1 MRDLAYIVLLSSGMS
16 EQADELKKRTYQ
28 FTLDVIELAKTFSAV
43 EPGPTIKRQLL
54 KAATSV
60 GANYRAAC
68 RARSHADFTSKI
80 GVVAEEADE
89 CQYWLNVIADAKLTE
104 SPDLQRL
111 QRESTELVAIFSSQV
126 GTARLNEQRRRSKA

>member
-1 MRDLAYIVLLSSGMS
+1 VAHIVLLPLGMS
-16 EQADELKKRTYQ
+16 EKADELRRRTYQ
-28 FTLDVIELAKTFSAV
+28 FTLDVIELAKTFPTV

-80 GVVAEEADE
+80 GVVTEEADE
-89 CQYWLNVIADAKLTE
+89 CQYWLNIIADAKLTN
-104 SPDLQRL
+104 SPELQRL
-111 QRESTELVAIFSSQV
+111 QRESTELLAIFSRQV
-126 GTARLNEQRRRSKA
+126 GTARFNEQHRRSKA

>member
-1 MRDLAYIVLLSSGMS
+1 MS
-16 EQADELKKRTYQ
+16 EQANELKRRTHQ
-28 FTLDVIELAKTFSAV
+28 FGLDVIELAKTFPAA

-54 KAATSV
+54 KAVTSV

-89 CQYWLNVIADAKLTE
+89 CQHWLNVVAGAKLTT
-104 SPDLQRL
+104 SPELQRL
-111 QRESTELVAIFSSQV
+111 QRESTELVAIFSRQV
-126 GTARLNEQRRRSKA
+126 GTARLNERRR

>member
-1 MRDLAYIVLLSSGMS
+1 
-16 EQADELKKRTYQ
+16 
-28 FTLDVIELAKTFSAV
+28 
-43 EPGPTIKRQLL
+43 LL

-89 CQYWLNVIADAKLTE
+89 CQHWLQVVAGAKLTTGPE
-104 SPDLQRL
+104 LKRL
-111 QRESTELVAIFSSQV
+111 QRESTELVAIFSRQV
-126 GTARLNEQRRRSKA
+126 GTARLNERRR

>member
-1 MRDLAYIVLLSSGMS
+1 MS
-16 EQADELKKRTYQ
+16 EQADLLKQRTFQ
-28 FTLDVIELAKTFSAV
+28 FTLDVIELATTFPVS
-43 EPGPTIKRQLL
+43 EPGSTIKRQLL

-89 CQYWLNVIADAKLTE
+89 CQHWLQVVAGAKLTTGPE
-104 SPDLQRL
+104 LKRL
-111 QRESTELVAIFSSQV
+111 QRESTELVAIFSRQV
-126 GTARLNEQRRRSKA
+126 GTARLNERRR

>member
-1 MRDLAYIVLLSSGMS
+1 MS
-16 EQADELKKRTYQ
+16 EQADELKRRTYQ
-28 FTLDVIELAKTFSAV
+28 FTLDVIELAKTFPSV
-43 EPGPTIKRQLL
+43 EPGPMIKRQLL

-89 CQYWLNVIADAKLTE
+89 CQHWLNVVSGAKLAT
-104 SPDLQRL
+104 SPELRRL
-111 QRESTELVAIFSSQV
+111 QRESTELVAIFSRQV
-126 GTARLNEQRRRSKA
+126 GTARLNEERR